1 LKINLIHPIPIFLN
15 PITDN
20 EKISMEKNRQSFI
33 KTILIVIVITL
44 NFLCCKTHD
53 KVKQT
58 KSKLEIVDNQKKSI
72 FMNDSLICNANTYY
86 LAKCDIYQL
95 MDLTSCLIDNM
106 QTSDKVA
113 HNDYI
118 KLLDYPYHHQRDNMQ
133 ISVIFR
139 PDLRGEV
146 VFKKVLEKG
155 NLFDCYSEPNPLK
168 NNGGF
173 RTASIHEYIFSA
185 YTSMIRS
192 IDEMP
197 VEDYL
202 IKNDP
207 GTTEKYEQHFKVK
220 CDESSY
226 RRRYEIIKKAFT
238 EGKIVLKDYGEE

>member
-1 LKINLIHPIPIFLN
+1 
-15 PITDN
+15 
-20 EKISMEKNRQSFI
+20 MEKNTQSFI
-33 KTILIVIVITL
+33 NTILIVIVITL

-86 LAKCDIYQL
+86 LAKCDIYRL

-106 QTSDKVA
+106 QTSDIVA
-113 HNDYI
+113 QNDYI

-146 VFKKVLEKG
+146 MFKKVLEKG

-168 NNGGF
+168 DNGGY

-192 IDEMP
+192 IDGMQ

-202 IKNDP
+202 IKSDL
-207 GTTEKYEQHFKVK
+207 GTTEKLEQYHKDK
-220 CDESSY
+220 CLESY
-226 RRRYEIIKKAFT
+226 YKPRYEIVKKAYA
-238 EGKIVLKDYGEE
+238 EGKIVLKDHGEE